1 MPTTP
6 SHPSAVRHPVVAVRR
21 RQVLPAWV
29 RAIDRAAARRVR
41 NRRTHPL
48 VDRGYARLSHSA
60 NRSVLWLSI
69 AAGLFA
75 LGHRRA
81 AVRGSASIVVASAL
95 ANLVG
100 KRVFGGDRPLLKDI
114 PVGRRLKRH
123 PTSASFPSGHSAS
136 AAAFATGVAL
146 ESPRAG
152 AAVAPAAL
160 AVAYSRLHTGAH
172 WLSDVIGGLAIGAGV
187 ALAGRWLLPASQPA
201 VPVPA
206 PRGGR
211 PTALPALA
219 DGAGVFIVVNP
230 ASGGT
235 LGPDPATVLERA
247 LPAARLY
254 RSAEG
259 EDLAAIVQAAL
270 TGGDPPRVIGVCGG
284 DGTVATVA
292 GVARAANVP
301 LLVLPGGTF
310 NHFARTAG
318 LETLQ
323 DGIDALAAG
332 AGLRVDVGILTR
344 DDGEPVTVL
353 NTVSLG
359 VYPDF
364 VAERERLEP
373 RFGKWLGG
381 LVAAVRVLRTVDPV
395 TVRLN
400 GRTARVWSLY
410 AGVDRNSPTTVAP
423 LQRLRFGGGVLD
435 VRILHAGARPGA
447 VLSLAF
453 GRRTSR
459 VVRTLVPTG
468 SAIERFVTETV
479 TVDVPSGEGSPAVFA
494 HDGEVERGQVQEP
507 YAFTVRVA
515 PSGLI
520 VYSPLGADLSGTEVS
535 G

>member
-29 RAIDRAAARRVR
+29 RTIDRAAAHRVR

-69 AAGLFA
+69 AAGLFV
-75 LGHRRA
+75 LGNRRA

-172 WLSDVIGGLAIGAGV
+172 WLSDVIGGFAIGAGV
-187 ALAGRWLLPASQPA
+187 ALVGRWLVPSPQPPAPES
-201 VPVPA
+201 A
-206 PRGGR
+206 PRGGT
-211 PTALPALA
+211 PTALPASA

-247 LPAARLY
+247 LPAARLH

-259 EDLAAIVQAAL
+259 EDLAAIVRAAL
-270 TGGDPPRVIGVCGG
+270 TGEDPPRVIGVCGG

-292 GVARAANVP
+292 GVAQAADVP

-318 LETLQ
+318 LESVQ
-323 DGIDALAAG
+323 HGIDALAAG
-332 AGLRVDVGILTR
+332 TGLRVDVGTLSR
-344 DDGEPVTVL
+344 GDREPVTVL

-364 VAERERLEP
+364 VAEREKLEP

-381 LVAAVRVLRTVDPV
+381 VVAAGRVLRTVDPV
-395 TVRLN
+395 TVLLN
-400 GRTARVWSLY
+400 GRRVRVWSLY
-410 AGVDRNSPTTVAP
+410 VGVSRNSPATVAP
-423 LQRLRFGGGVLD
+423 LQRLRLGGNVLD
-435 VRILHAGARPGA
+435 VRILHAGRRDGA
-447 VLSLAF
+447 ALSLAF

-459 VVRTLVPTG
+459 ILRWLLPG
-468 SAIERFVTETV
+468 SSVIERFVTDAV
-479 TVDVPSGEGSPAVFA
+479 TLEVPAGEGSPAVFA
-494 HDGEVERGQVQEP
+494 HDGEVEHAAVEVAHR
-507 YAFTVRVA
+507 FTVRVA
-515 PSGLI
+515 PRALS
-520 VYSPLGADLSGTEVS
+520 VYSPLGADRPEPDRPL
-535 G
+535 